1 MHQIASTY
9 TRKETFSKMNKEL
22 LTVNDICHELGIG
35 KTTAYKLIKT
45 KKIKSGK
52 IGQKILVRR
61 KELEAYISR
70 MIDGK

>member
-1 MHQIASTY
+1 
-9 TRKETFSKMNKEL
+9 MNKDL
-22 LTVNDICHELGIG
+22 LTVTDICHELGIG

-61 KELEAYISR
+61 KDLESYISHV
-70 MIDGK
+70 MDND

>member
-1 MHQIASTY
+1 
-9 TRKETFSKMNKEL
+9 MNKEL